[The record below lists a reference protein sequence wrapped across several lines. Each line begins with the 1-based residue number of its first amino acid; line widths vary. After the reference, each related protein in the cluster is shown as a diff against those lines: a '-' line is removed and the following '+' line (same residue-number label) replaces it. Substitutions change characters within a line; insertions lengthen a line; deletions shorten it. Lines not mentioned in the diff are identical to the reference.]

1 MSEYFSGVLILPAAD
16 REAGNAMATTMGWQP
31 EGAVPG
37 TYSVPLYTDGVLTH
51 WGCRPVVTQSFID
64 MIENPTPET
73 ESLISKLIYDFRD
86 NCDGYTHFSEI
97 IEANGLTR
105 EVTPVDEL

>member
-1 MSEYFSGVLILPAAD
+1 MSEYFSAVLILPAAY
-16 REAGNAMATTMGWQP
+16 REAGNAIATTMGWQP

-37 TYSVPLYTDGVLTH
+37 TYSVPLCTDGVVTH
-51 WGCRPVVTQSFID
+51 WACRPVVTQSFID

>member
-1 MSEYFSGVLILPAAD
+1 MSEYFSAVLILPAAY
-16 REAGNAMATTMGWQP
+16 REAGNAIATTMGWQP

-37 TYSVPLYTDGVLTH
+37 TYSVPLCTDGVVTH
-51 WGCRPVVTQSFID
+51 WACRPVVTQSFID

-73 ESLISKLIYDFRD
+73 EPLISKLIYDFRD
-86 NCDGYTHFSEI
+86 NCDGYTHFSEV

-105 EVTPVDEL
+105 EVSTLDEV

>member
-73 ESLISKLIYDFRD
+73 EPLISKLIYDFRD

-97 IEANGLTR
+97 IEANRLTR
-105 EVTPVDEL
+105 EVTLVDEL